1 VNPSWQ
7 QAEDASVL
15 PSSDFASEVLWKTGI
30 QIAVFDHA
38 GHLVFAN
45 PSFRDSQLAA
55 RLLDARG
62 FVKEPAVERLRL
74 EVMRHRGPN
83 VPAGLEVDMDRGTAG
98 IELFGLGLAPGWTA
112 LTASTRNANAQAPPD
127 LPDPQLLLH
136 ELRAPMLGLREGLD
150 TLTDRCAELAPELLD
165 AIGRQSRALSR
176 MAGVLAGLGD
186 LLRAG
191 DVSARRSEWQPVD
204 LARVV
209 RTVEETFSG
218 LAAASGHELAVEVDS
233 GISPVRGDEELLV
246 RAIANLVDNA
256 LKYSPPP
263 GPVRLGLHLRGAL
276 AVLEVSDLGPGIA
289 PADRRRIFD
298 PFVRLP
304 SALSTGA
311 PGSGL
316 GLAVV
321 QRVATAHGGSLSFE
335 SELNLGTTFRLSFLV
350 AQPTVGDGRQ
360 GAGIGAFDS
369 R

>member
-1 VNPSWQ
+1 MNPNWQ

-15 PSSDFASEVLWKTGI
+15 PSSDFASEVFWKTST

-38 GHLVFAN
+38 GHLAFAN
-45 PSFRDSQLAA
+45 PAFRGSQLAA
-55 RLLDARG
+55 VLLDPRG
-62 FVKEPAVERLRL
+62 FVREPAVERLRL

-83 VPAGLEVDMDRGTAG
+83 TPAALEVVVGTGTAE
-98 IELFGLGLAPGWTA
+98 IELLGLGLAPGWTA
-112 LTASTRNANAQAPPD
+112 LMGSPSNAHAEAPSA
-127 LPDPQLLLH
+127 LPDHQLLLH

-150 TLTDRCAELAPELLD
+150 TLTQRCAELAPELLE
-165 AIGRQSRALSR
+165 AVGRQSRALSR

-191 DVSARRSEWQPVD
+191 DVTARRSEWPPVD
-204 LARVV
+204 LGRVV
-209 RTVEETFSG
+209 RTVEETYAG
-218 LAAASGHELAVEVDS
+218 LAAASGHELEVVLGS
-233 GISPVRGDEELLV
+233 GVPPVRGAEELLI
-246 RAIANLVDNA
+246 RAVANLVDNA

-276 AVLEVSDLGPGIA
+276 AVVEVSDLGPGIA

-335 SELNLGTTFRLSFLV
+335 SELNSGTTFRLSFLV
-350 AQPTVGDGRQ
+350 TRPSVEEGQPGARVGVLDWR
-360 GAGIGAFDS
+360 
-369 R
+369 

>member
-1 VNPSWQ
+1 VKSSWQ
-7 QAEDASVL
+7 QAEDAAVL
-15 PSSDFASEVLWKTGI
+15 PSSDFASEMLWKTGT

-38 GHLVFAN
+38 GHLAFAN
-45 PSFRDSQLAA
+45 PAFRGSQLAA
-55 RLLDARG
+55 QILDPRG
-62 FVKEPAVERLRL
+62 FVKAPAVERLRL
-74 EVMRHRGPN
+74 ELMRHRGPN
-83 VPAGLEVDMDRGTAG
+83 TPSALEVEVGTGTAG
-98 IELFGLGLAPGWTA
+98 IELLGLGLAPGWTA
-112 LTASTRNANAQAPPD
+112 LLASPKNGPVQAPSD
-127 LPDPQLLLH
+127 LPDPQMLLH

-150 TLTDRCAELAPELLD
+150 SLTQSCAELAPELLD
-165 AIGRQSRALSR
+165 SVGRQSRALSR

-191 DVSARRSEWQPVD
+191 DVTTRRSEWRPVD
-204 LARVV
+204 LGGVV
-209 RTVEETFSG
+209 RTVEETYSG
-218 LAAASGHELAVEVDS
+218 LAAASGHELDVVVASKVCS
-233 GISPVRGDEELLV
+233 VRGEEELLV
-246 RAIANLVDNA
+246 RAVANLVDNA

-263 GPVRLGLHLRGAL
+263 GPVRLGLYLRGAL

-335 SELNLGTTFRLSFLV
+335 SELSLGTTFRLSFLV
-350 AQPTVGDGRQ
+350 TRPSLEDGRQ
-360 GAGIGAFDS
+360 GARVGTFDS